1 MANNYKII
9 DSTVAKMIRGYRFKP
24 KEIAAFED
32 AIMRT
37 QMDNQ
42 TETMMLFF
50 AEALHDVAGADA
62 KDIFRVMA
70 YINVRLNEFI
80 ELVNNHAFNID
91 DLRLRVY
98 EKTDYIFAMSEEDRE
113 HIRLMLKEHGY
124 DVDAVEAEL
133 EEKEAAVS
141 EDRPD

>member
-80 ELVNNHAFNID
+80 ELVNNHSFNID

-133 EEKEAAVS
+133 EEKEAANDPNV
-141 EDRPD
+141 

>member
-9 DSTVAKMIRGYRFKP
+9 DSTVARMIRGYRFKP

-62 KDIFRVMA
+62 NDIFRTMA

-80 ELVNNHAFNID
+80 ELVNNHSFSID

>member
-50 AEALHDVAGADA
+50 AEALHDVAGADEH
-62 KDIFRVMA
+62 DIFRTMA
-70 YINVRLNEFI
+70 YINVKLNEFI
-80 ELVNNHAFNID
+80 ELVNNHSFSID

-133 EEKEAAVS
+133 EEKEAANDPNV
-141 EDRPD
+141 

>member
-80 ELVNNHAFNID
+80 ELVNNHSFSID

-133 EEKEAAVS
+133 EEKEAAVN
-141 EDRPD
+141 DANV

>member
-1 MANNYKII
+1 MANNYKVI
-9 DSTVAKMIRGYRFKP
+9 DSTVARMIRGHRFRP
-24 KEIAAFED
+24 QEIAAFED

-50 AEALHDVAGADA
+50 AEALHDVAGADSN
-62 KDIFRVMA
+62 DIFRVMA

-80 ELVNNHAFNID
+80 ELVNNHSFNID

-133 EEKEAAVS
+133 EEKEAAVN
-141 EDRPD
+141 DTNV

>member
-62 KDIFRVMA
+62 NDIFRTMA

-80 ELVNNHAFNID
+80 ELVNNHSFSID

-133 EEKEAAVS
+133 EEKEAAN
-141 EDRPD
+141 DPNI

>member
-9 DSTVAKMIRGYRFKP
+9 DSTVARMIRGYRFKP

-50 AEALHDVAGADA
+50 AEALHDVAGADGH
-62 KDIFRVMA
+62 DIFRVMA

-80 ELVNNHAFNID
+80 ELVNNHSFNID

-133 EEKEAAVS
+133 EEKEAAVN
-141 EDRPD
+141 DTNV

>member
-1 MANNYKII
+1 MANNYKVI

-50 AEALHDVAGADA
+50 AEALHDVAGADSN
-62 KDIFRVMA
+62 DIFRVMA
-70 YINVRLNEFI
+70 YINVKLNEFI
-80 ELVNNHAFNID
+80 ELVNNHSFSID

-133 EEKEAAVS
+133 EEKEAAVN
-141 EDRPD
+141 DTDL

>member
-50 AEALHDVAGADA
+50 AEALHYVAGADA
-62 KDIFRVMA
+62 NDIFRTMA

-80 ELVNNHAFNID
+80 ELVNNHSFSID

-133 EEKEAAVS
+133 EEKEAAN
-141 EDRPD
+141 DPNI

>member
-62 KDIFRVMA
+62 NDIFRTMA

-80 ELVNNHAFNID
+80 ELVNNHSFSID

-133 EEKEAAVS
+133 EEKEAANDPNV
-141 EDRPD
+141 

>member
-24 KEIAAFED
+24 QEIAAFED

-70 YINVRLNEFI
+70 YINVKLNEFI
-80 ELVNNHAFNID
+80 ELVNNHSFNID

>member
-1 MANNYKII
+1 MANNYKVI
-9 DSTVAKMIRGYRFKP
+9 DSTVARMIRGYRFKP

-62 KDIFRVMA
+62 NDIFRTMA
-70 YINVRLNEFI
+70 YINVKLNEFI
-80 ELVNNHAFNID
+80 ELVNNHNFSID

>member
-1 MANNYKII
+1 MANNYKVI

-62 KDIFRVMA
+62 NDIFRVMA

-80 ELVNNHAFNID
+80 ELVNNHSFNID

-133 EEKEAAVS
+133 EEKEAANDPNV
-141 EDRPD
+141 